1 MCSQCVLS
9 KFIIQATNA
18 GHEAAENMIGTLSQ
32 TEARDALRKH
42 KGNVWASVTEC
53 VDKRQAM
60 YDQLSAKGSFDRED
74 ILTALTV
81 S

>member
-1 MCSQCVLS
+1 
-9 KFIIQATNA
+9 
-18 GHEAAENMIGTLSQ
+18 MIGTLSQ

-53 VDKRQAM
+53 VDRRQAM
-60 YDQLSAKGSFDRED
+60 YDQLSAKGNFDREN